1 MIPVERWMLP
11 DGIDEILPP
20 EARQIE
26 HLRRSLLDLFYR
38 WGYDLVIPPMM
49 EFTDSLLVGL
59 GEDIDLLTFKVTDQL
74 SGRSMGIRA
83 DLTPQI
89 ARIDAHS
96 LRREGV
102 NRLCYAGHVIKTQ
115 MQSAL
120 DTRNPIQVGVELYGE
135 AGLGAETEVIS
146 LLLATMEMAGVHDV
160 CLDLGHVGI
169 YRALAR
175 AADLSEEEENT
186 FFSLLQAKALTEIQ
200 SWVERRCTDTQVV
213 GWLTA
218 LPRLAGA
225 RTILSVAKDSLAG
238 APAEVFTALDELE
251 TVASTIQ
258 ARFPEAQLYFDLSEL
273 TGYHYQTGMVFAAFV
288 PGVGAAIAR
297 GGRYDRIG
305 EVFGRARFASGFTA
319 NLVAMSRLGSA
330 APDSVQGIF
339 APPTDNPAFWQTVQT
354 LRGQGERVVVA
365 MAGQNFPE
373 RDQHCD
379 RILMEQDG
387 HFHIKP
393 I

>member
-38 WGYDLVIPPMM
+38 WGYDLVIPPMV

-83 DLTPQI
+83 DMTPQI

-96 LRREGV
+96 LRRAGV

-120 DTRNPIQVGVELYGE
+120 DTRNPIQVGVEIYGE
-135 AGLGAETEVIS
+135 AGLGAEIEVIS
-146 LLLATMEMAGVHDV
+146 LLLATLELAGVRDV
-160 CLDLGHVGI
+160 CLDMGHVGI

-175 AADLSEEEENT
+175 AANLSEEEENK
-186 FFSLLQAKALTEIQ
+186 FFNLLQAKALTEIQ
-200 SWVERRCTDTQVV
+200 DWVKCRCTDPQAAE
-213 GWLTA
+213 WLSA

-225 RTILSVAKDSLAG
+225 SNILGEAREHLAG
-238 APAEVFTALDELE
+238 APAEVFAALDELE
-251 TVASTIQ
+251 TVANTIQ
-258 ARFPEAQLYFDLSEL
+258 ARCPEAQVYFDLSEL

-330 APDSVQGIF
+330 SPEVVQGIF
-339 APPTDNPAFWQTVQT
+339 APSSDNPEFWQTLQT

-365 MAGQNFPE
+365 MAGQTQPE
-373 RDQHCD
+373 PDQHCD
-379 RILMEQDG
+379 RILVEQDG
-387 HFHIKP
+387 HFKIKP